1 MGTRVVGQQT
11 PNGSDDTGRRVETP
25 PQHQLNEGNK
35 MQTYT
40 EHQLRA
46 RVTDLEH
53 ALTEIVE
60 YLDGLNPAG
69 LVADYGHAY
78 TAGSLEASTVWAKQ
92 RAQRALD
99 FMS

>member
-1 MGTRVVGQQT
+1 
-11 PNGSDDTGRRVETP
+11 
-25 PQHQLNEGNK
+25 

-46 RVTDLEH
+46 RVADLEH

>member
-1 MGTRVVGQQT
+1 MKSQT
-11 PNGSDDTGRRVETP
+11 STEKSPEDFTKP
-25 PQHQLNEGNK
+25 KGNK

-46 RVTDLEH
+46 RVADLEH

>member
-1 MGTRVVGQQT
+1 
-11 PNGSDDTGRRVETP
+11 
-25 PQHQLNEGNK
+25 

-46 RVTDLEH
+46 RVTDLEY
-53 ALTEIVE
+53 ALTQIVE

-78 TAGSLEASTVWAKQ
+78 AAGSLEASTVWAKQ

-99 FMS
+99 LMA

>member
-1 MGTRVVGQQT
+1 MLYC
-11 PNGSDDTGRRVETP
+11 NY
-25 PQHQLNEGNK
+25 QLNEGNK
-35 MQTYT
+35 METYT

-53 ALTEIVE
+53 ALSEIVL
-60 YLDGLNPAG
+60 YLDGLNPEG

-78 TAGSLEASTVWAKQ
+78 AAGALEASTVWAKQ

>member
-1 MGTRVVGQQT
+1 
-11 PNGSDDTGRRVETP
+11 
-25 PQHQLNEGNK
+25 

-60 YLDGLNPAG
+60 YLDGLNPEG
-69 LVADYGHAY
+69 LVANYGHAY